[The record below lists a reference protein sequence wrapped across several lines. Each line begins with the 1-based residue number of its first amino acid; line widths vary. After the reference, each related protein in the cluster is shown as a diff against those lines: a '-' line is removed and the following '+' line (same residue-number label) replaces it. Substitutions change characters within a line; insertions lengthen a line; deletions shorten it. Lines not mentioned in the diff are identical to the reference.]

1 MLEILDGIMVIGL
14 DKIKKRADEKG
25 ITILEA
31 LVSTAIIGIGFI
43 AVFQMVQYSI
53 RSIDVSGE
61 RNKMNY
67 LVSMIA
73 EDIISDR
80 DSVDASKNVFLD
92 KLIAEKKN
100 KKDNPA
106 WSMNT
111 CGGFPTS
118 KTEYSNA
125 FQNKIQKWKFRF
137 SKERVKCNAKD
148 NQGTTEDKKALQI
161 YDICNNKVSGKSCN
175 FKNLD
180 RNSAVYEEIYI
191 GRMEAKMNNGKKTKY
206 LYFPIK

>member
-1 MLEILDGIMVIGL
+1 MVTLENLDGIMVTGL
-14 DKIKKRADEKG
+14 DKIKNKANEKG
-25 ITILEA
+25 ISILEA

-61 RNKMNY
+61 RTKMNY

-100 KKDNPA
+100 NKDNPA
-106 WSMNT
+106 WSLNP

-118 KTEYSNA
+118 QTEYSNA
-125 FQNKIQKWKFRF
+125 FPHNIQPWKFRF
-137 SKERVKCNAKD
+137 SPDRVQCNAKAHH
-148 NQGTTEDKKALQI
+148 GTPEATPPLQI
-161 YDICNNKVSGKSCN
+161 SDICNNNVSGTSFN

-180 RNSAVYEEIYI
+180 INSPFY
-191 GRMEAKMNNGKKTKY
+191 
-206 LYFPIK
+206 

>member
-1 MLEILDGIMVIGL
+1 MLENLDGIMVIGL
-14 DKIKKRADEKG
+14 DKIKKRANEKG

-61 RNKMNY
+61 RTKMNY

-100 KKDNPA
+100 VGIFVHCF
-106 WSMNT
+106 W
-111 CGGFPTS
+111 
-118 KTEYSNA
+118 
-125 FQNKIQKWKFRF
+125 WR
-137 SKERVKCNAKD
+137 
-148 NQGTTEDKKALQI
+148 
-161 YDICNNKVSGKSCN
+161 
-175 FKNLD
+175 
-180 RNSAVYEEIYI
+180 
-191 GRMEAKMNNGKKTKY
+191 
-206 LYFPIK
+206 YF

>member
-1 MLEILDGIMVIGL
+1 MVTGL
-14 DKIKKRADEKG
+14 DKIKKKANEKG

-61 RNKMNY
+61 RTKMNY

-100 KKDNPA
+100 KKDN
-106 WSMNT
+106 S
-111 CGGFPTS
+111 S
-118 KTEYSNA
+118 
-125 FQNKIQKWKFRF
+125 I
-137 SKERVKCNAKD
+137 
-148 NQGTTEDKKALQI
+148 
-161 YDICNNKVSGKSCN
+161 
-175 FKNLD
+175 
-180 RNSAVYEEIYI
+180 
-191 GRMEAKMNNGKKTKY
+191 
-206 LYFPIK
+206 

>member
-1 MLEILDGIMVIGL
+1 MVTGL
-14 DKIKKRADEKG
+14 DKIKKKANEKG

-61 RNKMNY
+61 RTKMNY

-80 DSVDASKNVFLD
+80 DNVDASKNVFLD

-100 KKDNPA
+100 VKNNPA

-111 CGGFPTS
+111 CSGFPAS

-137 SKERVKCNAKD
+137 SKDRVKCNSQD
-148 NQGTTEDKKALQI
+148 SQGTTEDKKALQI
-161 YDICNNKVSGKSCN
+161 FDICNNKISGKSCK
-175 FKNLD
+175 FQNLD
-180 RNSAVYEEIYI
+180 KNSAVYEELYI
-191 GRMEAKMNNGKKTKY
+191 GKMEAKMNNGKKIKY